1 MQGDDRVVELLN
13 EVLTIELTAVNQ
25 YFLSSKMCEDWGI
38 LRLAGRF
45 RDLAFDEM
53 RDVEELIERILFLE
67 GLPNMQRLGSVAV
80 GEDPIEQL
88 RLGHEAEQ
96 TARDTLARGV
106 ELAVEAGDHGTRE
119 MLAEMLEEEE
129 EHLDWYEVT
138 LDAID
143 RVGEQ
148 AWLQEQLYE

>member
-1 MQGDDRVVELLN
+1 MKGDDRVIELLN

-25 YFLSSKMCEDWGI
+25 YFLNSKMCEDWGI

-96 TARDTLARGV
+96 HARDTLARGV
-106 ELAVEAGDHGTRE
+106 ELAVEVGDHGSRE
-119 MLAEMLEEEE
+119 MLAQMLEEEE
-129 EHLDWYEVT
+129 QHLDWYEVT
-138 LDAID
+138 FDAID